1 MGEERKVYKVLVGK
15 PNNRLLGRL
24 RHNGRMGSEWISG
37 RLVGR
42 FWTGTVTGSCEYSN
56 VPLGFDATD
65 LVSYY

>member
-37 RLVGR
+37 RLVG
-42 FWTGTVTGSCEYSN
+42 W
-56 VPLGFDATD
+56 
-65 LVSYY
+65 LVLDRDSYRLL